1 MGCISGVGDGFCCL
15 QVDLQDAPSLLD
27 RKELVGCLAGSVG
40 CCCCGTDAAMRVCV
54 CVGGVGMQQST
65 YGCQTPS
72 EAASME
78 EEPPVVVGSPSS
90 LLPGPQV
97 NLGLT
102 TITKYFSYSK
112 LWRKL

>member
-1 MGCISGVGDGFCCL
+1 MVFVAFRLIYGMSLHCLIERNWLDILRDPLAVDGGVVVVLML
-15 QVDLQDAPSLLD
+15 Q
-27 RKELVGCLAGSVG
+27 
-40 CCCCGTDAAMRVCV
+40 CV
-54 CVGGVGMQQST
+54 RVGGGMQQST
-65 YGCQTPS
+65 CGCQTPS

-78 EEPPVVVGSPSS
+78 EEPPVVMGSPSS

-102 TITKYFSYSK
+102 TITKYSSYSK